1 MVLSPKSEKKLP
13 EPYLM
18 PYFVR
23 STFKTVL
30 AVLPL
35 TVMLKDIGFV
45 IPLMVKSAV
54 TAYWSLPFDFNVLV
68 I

>member
-13 EPYLM
+13 EPYFM
-18 PYFVR
+18 PYFVL

-35 TVMLKDIGFV
+35 TVMLKEMGFV

-54 TAYWSLPFDFNVLV
+54 TAY
-68 I
+68 